1 MESCTQ
7 KVMAELFQGSPQRKR
22 VCNILLLYFL
32 LVFMRSETERP
43 EHCVLALLAVGGNF
57 RVSLL
62 SGAAQGAD
70 AHAEKSWLHRSHR
83 LEGQTPHWCSFCFS
97 SGPRQMR
104 LCSGKFSAALTLPS
118 VLVHLQCT
126 DEEEKE
132 LSKRKKSDSFG
143 FGALEPTVRPKG
155 HLLSLLPS
163 DKSPAG

>member
-1 MESCTQ
+1 
-7 KVMAELFQGSPQRKR
+7 MAELSRDHPNESESATSS
-22 VCNILLLYFL
+22 CCTSYLLSCVQKL
-32 LVFMRSETERP
+32 ERP

-118 VLVHLQCT
+118 VLVHPQCS

-155 HLLSLLPS
+155 RLLSLLPS